1 MCGNGRVTEPSLA
14 IVANPMSG
22 RDIRRLVA
30 HASVFPNTE
39 KASMVHRL
47 VRAAEA
53 VGVGRILLS
62 TDTMGVAREVSRR
75 LGTDRGNG
83 GAARAHV
90 DFVELDS
97 YAGTARD
104 TTELVCRMAGLGA
117 QVIVVLGGDGTV
129 RAAAGSSGD
138 LPLLPLSTGT
148 NNAFPHVWEA
158 TVAGIAAGLTTV
170 GALDPAE
177 ATYRAKALRV
187 RAGDREELA
196 LVDVCV
202 AAMAHVGA
210 KAVWRPESLR
220 ELYCAFA
227 EPHAI
232 GLSSIAGIVHPVP
245 RRSASG
251 VRLCLSPDAPH
262 QVLAPLAPGL
272 VSRVGVLEAV
282 PLPVGERNPVA
293 VDRGTIAVDG
303 EREIELGPGDLATV
317 TLTAEGPVVLDVAAA
332 LQAAARTGLLDASR
346 EPTPAEPTAA
356 GEYPTTASE

>member
-1 MCGNGRVTEPSLA
+1 MAAPSLA

-39 KASMVHRL
+39 KASMVQRL
-47 VRAAEA
+47 VRAAGA
-53 VGVGRILLS
+53 VGVGRVLLS
-62 TDTMGVAREVSRR
+62 TDTMGVAREVRRR
-75 LGTDRGNG
+75 LDADRGRG
-83 GAARAHV
+83 GLVGADV
-90 DFVELDS
+90 EFVELDS
-97 YAGTARD
+97 YTGTAQD
-104 TTELVCRMAGLGA
+104 TTELVRRMASLGA
-117 QVIVVLGGDGTV
+117 RVLVVLGGDGTV
-129 RAAAGSSGD
+129 RAAAGSSD
-138 LPLLPLSTGT
+138 LVPLLPLSTGT

-158 TVAGIAAGLTTV
+158 TVAGIAAGLVTV
-170 GALDPAE
+170 GALDAAE

-187 RAGDREELA
+187 RSGQREEIA

-202 AAMAHVGA
+202 ASMAHVGA
-210 KAVWRPESLR
+210 KAVWQPETLR

-245 RRSASG
+245 RRSPGG
-251 VRLCLSPDAPH
+251 VRVCLSPDAPR

-272 VSRVGVLEAV
+272 VSRVGVAGVV
-282 PLPVGERNPVA
+282 PLLIGAEHPVA

-317 TLTAEGPVVLDVAAA
+317 TLTADGPLILDVAAA
-332 LQAAARTGLLDASR
+332 LG
-346 EPTPAEPTAA
+346 AA
-356 GEYPTTASE
+356 GELGRLDVPAGDAVTAVDGIRDI